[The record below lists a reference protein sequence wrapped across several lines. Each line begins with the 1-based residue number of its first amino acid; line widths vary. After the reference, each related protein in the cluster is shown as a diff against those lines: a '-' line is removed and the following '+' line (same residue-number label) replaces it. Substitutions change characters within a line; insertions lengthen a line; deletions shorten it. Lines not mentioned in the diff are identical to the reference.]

1 MFLSIIIATF
11 NSSKN
16 ISKCLSSIINQNFL
30 DYEIIIKDNNSSDDT
45 ITIIKKIFNEKKINN
60 YQVIVSEDKSVYE
73 AWNIALEKTSGDY
86 IMFLGSDDFLKKD
99 SLSYYYNY
107 IIHND
112 SPSYVYCKAD
122 KINSNNLKI
131 KTIGEQ
137 FYDYKFK
144 KHMSVV
150 HTGSLHKK
158 KLFDKYGKFDLS
170 FKIAGDYEFLL
181 RFYKKE
187 KFHFIDKILL
197 NSLIGGLS
205 EYSFTTQ
212 IEGFKAKH
220 KHYTDP
226 LILIYIDTII
236 IIFKVLIK
244 KIFNILNVSY

>member
-1 MFLSIIIATF
+1 LFLSIIIATF

-16 ISKCLSSIINQNFL
+16 ISKCLYSIINQNFL

-45 ITIIKKIFNEKKINN
+45 IDIIKNTFYEKKINN
-60 YQVIVSEDKSVYE
+60 YQLIISEDKSVYE
-73 AWNIALEKTSGDY
+73 AWNIALERTSGDY

-99 SLSYYYNY
+99 SLSNYYDY
-107 IIHND
+107 IIENE

-122 KINSNNLKI
+122 KITPTNLKI
-131 KTIGEQ
+131 KTIGGH
-137 FYDYKFK
+137 FYEYKFK

-158 KLFDKYGKFDLS
+158 KLFEKYGKFDLS

-197 NSLIGGLS
+197 SSLIGGLS
-205 EYSFTTQ
+205 EYSFTAQ
-212 IEGFKAKH
+212 IEGLKAKH
-220 KHYTDP
+220 KHHTDP
-226 LILIYIDTII
+226 LILLYFDTII

-244 KIFNILNVSY
+244 KFFNTFNVNY